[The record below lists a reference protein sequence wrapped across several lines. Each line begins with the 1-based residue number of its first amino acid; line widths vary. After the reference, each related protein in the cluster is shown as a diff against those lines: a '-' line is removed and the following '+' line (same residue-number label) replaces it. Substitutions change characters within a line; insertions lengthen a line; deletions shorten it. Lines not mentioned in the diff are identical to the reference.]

1 MPRDL
6 YRRGMARWT
15 GNRAHRRL
23 VVWQRAMELAMEVRR
38 LARRL
43 PPGERSELASQMRRA
58 ACSVPANIAEGNGR
72 NYRGDQ
78 VRFLAIA
85 RGSLMELDTHL
96 EIAERSGCLTAAEL
110 GRAWALLNLVSRLLA
125 RLTRA
130 IS

>member
-1 MPRDL
+1 
-6 YRRGMARWT
+6 
-15 GNRAHRRL
+15 
-23 VVWQRAMELAMEVRR
+23 
-38 LARRL
+38 
-43 PPGERSELASQMRRA
+43 MRRA

-78 VRFLAIA
+78 IRFLAIA

-96 EIAERSGCLTAAEL
+96 EIAERSSYFTETEL
-110 GRAWALLNLVSRLLA
+110 ARAWALLDIVSRLLA